1 MSANKR
7 LSRKERRNQRQS
19 SRSRSN
25 NENNIPA
32 VTSEKLNFNLKEVN
46 PLTVNQERTFDA
58 WERGGHL
65 LLTGT
70 AGTGKSFLT
79 VYLGMQAILENK
91 EQTKMIIVRS
101 VVPTRDMG
109 FLPGSNKEKSKV
121 YEAPYYSIFSELF
134 GRSDA
139 YEYLKNKNVVEFM
152 TTSFVRGITINDA
165 IIVVDELQNMTPNE
179 LHSVFTRIG
188 KNCRVVFAGDIKQND
203 LNPRKEESGFKD
215 FFKVINKLNSFASI
229 EFDRDDIVR
238 SSIVR
243 EYIIAREDLED
254 RGVIAPL

>member
-7 LSRKERRNQRQS
+7 ISRKERRVQRQLLRRGGGES
-19 SRSRSN
+19 A
-25 NENNIPA
+25 A
-32 VTSEKLNFNLKEVN
+32 VTEKLNFSLKRVD
-46 PLTVNQERTFDA
+46 PLTVNQERTFEA

-79 VYLGMQAILENK
+79 IYLGMQAITEEK
-91 EQTKMIIVRS
+91 EQSKMIIVRS

-139 YEYLKNKNVVEFM
+139 YEYLKNKGIVEFM
-152 TTSFVRGITINDA
+152 TTSFIRGITINDA
-165 IIVVDELQNMTPNE
+165 IIVVDELQNMTPGE

-215 FFKVINKLNSFASI
+215 FFKVINRLNSFTSI

-254 RGVIAPL
+254 RGLVAPL